1 MGLPGRRCRCRTD
14 VKAGP
19 IYKKQESLSEI
30 KERSKRRGRR
40 EKTAAYSGEKELC
53 EENMAF
59 LSYVIAGEYLREDR
73 TWV

>member
-14 VKAGP
+14 VKAGQ

-40 EKTAAYSGEKELC
+40 EKTAA
-53 EENMAF
+53 
-59 LSYVIAGEYLREDR
+59 
-73 TWV
+73 